1 MNGIQ
6 CALCKS
12 KQDVVVVYP
21 ASFEKKL
28 ISSDTFSARR
38 TPDTRHYRI
47 VRCKRCNL
55 IFSSPIFPVRFIDKL
70 YQKST
75 CTYAQQ
81 IPFAGHTYI
90 KLFDTYIHALPQ
102 KPKILEVGCGNG
114 FFLTLLR
121 EKGIPNVWGIE
132 PGRNMI
138 KESPFWLKKRI
149 KIDVFKKNQFP
160 SQSFDVICSFHVLDH
175 LTDPNLFVSESF
187 RLLKPGG
194 HILTVVHDA
203 QGLSVRLFGEKS
215 PIFDI
220 EHIFLFDKNT
230 LATLFKNHGFPS
242 PLVFPVVNTYPLSY
256 WLKMSGVPKSL
267 KTIGERILNVLG
279 LSTAA
284 LSFAGGNIG
293 LVAQKPAR

>member
-12 KQDVVVVYP
+12 KQDLAVLYP

-28 ISSDTFSARR
+28 ISSHTFSARR

-55 IFSSPIFPVRFIDKL
+55 LFSSPIFPVSYIDKL

-75 CTYAQQ
+75 CTYAEQ
-81 IPFAGHTYI
+81 IPYAGKTYVN
-90 KLFDTYIHALPQ
+90 LFDTYIQALP
-102 KPKILEVGCGNG
+102 KNPKILEVGCGNG

-121 EKGIPNVWGIE
+121 DKGIRDVWGIE
-132 PGRNMI
+132 PGLNMV
-138 KESPFWLKKRI
+138 KESPAWLKKRI
-149 KIDVFKKNQFP
+149 RIDVFKKYQFP
-160 SQSFDVICSFHVLDH
+160 AQSFDVILSFHVLDH
-175 LTDPNLFVSESF
+175 LTNPNLFVSESF

-194 HILTVVHDA
+194 HMLIVAHDA
-203 QGLSVRLFGEKS
+203 QGISVRLFGEKS

-220 EHIFLFDKNT
+220 EHIYLFDKKT

-242 PLVFPVVNTYPLSY
+242 PIVFPVVNTYPLNY
-256 WLKMSGVPKSL
+256 WLRMSGVPNLFKS
-267 KTIGERILNVLG
+267 IGGRILNFLG
-279 LSTAA
+279 VSATAI
-284 LSFAGGNIG
+284 SFAGGNIG
-293 LVAQKPAR
+293 LVAHKPT